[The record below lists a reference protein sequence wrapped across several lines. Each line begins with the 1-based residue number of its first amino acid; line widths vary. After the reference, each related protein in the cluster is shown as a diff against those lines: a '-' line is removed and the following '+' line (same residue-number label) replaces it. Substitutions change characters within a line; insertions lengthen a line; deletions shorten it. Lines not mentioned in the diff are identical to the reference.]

1 MQENKVLATLLVD
14 RPYLLTRGCGPDA
27 DAGTDITAECT
38 SPTTTPVQLDGTG
51 SSDSGGE
58 SLTYAWSAAGVTF
71 DDATLAEPTGGFLD
85 GTTTVQLVVF
95 NGTYN
100 DTDYVDVTIEDTTPP
115 MITCPTN
122 IEVECMG
129 NCGTG
134 SDDADLS
141 AFFDGVSASDICDDD
156 VEITHDAPGCL
167 GLGETTVM
175 FTAKDDAGNTASC
188 SATVTVVDTTP
199 PTIDVV
205 LSRDVLWPPNHKMV
219 DVCAYVTVEDL
230 CDPEPSWVLYS
241 YESNEPDNDRSDG
254 NTIGDIEAHT
264 TTQDPCHLS
273 LRSERQGLGEGRKYT
288 LIYRAADH
296 SGNLAYDT
304 VCVTVPHNQSA
315 AAMSATGFTATGTAF
330 ENGTRSFAVVIPGT
344 EAIDVKAL
352 DLDRV
357 YLGNTA
363 GVLTTRATQ
372 LVDVNKDCRQDLA
385 MTY

>member
-1 MQENKVLATLLVD
+1 
-14 RPYLLTRGCGPDA
+14 
-27 DAGTDITAECT
+27 
-38 SPTTTPVQLDGTG
+38 
-51 SSDSGGE
+51 
-58 SLTYAWSAAGVTF
+58 
-71 DDATLAEPTGGFLD
+71 
-85 GTTTVQLVVF
+85 
-95 NGTYN
+95 
-100 DTDYVDVTIEDTTPP
+100 
-115 MITCPTN
+115 
-122 IEVECMG
+122 
-129 NCGTG
+129 
-134 SDDADLS
+134 
-141 AFFDGVSASDICDDD
+141 
-156 VEITHDAPGCL
+156 
-167 GLGETTVM
+167 
-175 FTAKDDAGNTASC
+175 
-188 SATVTVVDTTP
+188 
-199 PTIDVV
+199 
-205 LSRDVLWPPNHKMV
+205 MV

-363 GVLTTRATQ
+363 GVLSPRATQ
-372 LVDVNKDCRQDLA
+372 VVDVNKDGRQDLA
-385 MTY
+385 MTYEYDAAFGATGLFKLYTEKTNFNKNSDGPVGVHFVTPDGTDYLVSNILALGEPVDVPGAIVKVAPAAAAPIVPSPASAKVTELSSVHPNPFNPQTTVSYSLAADARVRVAIYDVRGAMVRLLVDDSQSAGSHHAVWDGVDDSGRPMGSGIYFVRMTAGSVQETRKIVMLK